1 MFLKKVL
8 RFVRNVNGGIMSKLW
23 KLLAEKGK
31 IATVIGLLLSLP
43 ANGLALWSLFF
54 DKNLSHDQLWQI
66 VIINAI
72 GMVWFILPSKIS
84 IKSGK
89 GLEIIIED

>member
-1 MFLKKVL
+1 M
-8 RFVRNVNGGIMSKLW
+8 KLW

-31 IATVIGLLLSLP
+31 IATLIGFFLSAP
-43 ANGLALWSLFF
+43 VNGFALYSLFWN
-54 DKNLSHDQLWQI
+54 KNLSESQLWQI

-72 GMVWFILPSKIS
+72 GMVWFILPSEIS

-89 GLEIIIED
+89 GLEIIIKD